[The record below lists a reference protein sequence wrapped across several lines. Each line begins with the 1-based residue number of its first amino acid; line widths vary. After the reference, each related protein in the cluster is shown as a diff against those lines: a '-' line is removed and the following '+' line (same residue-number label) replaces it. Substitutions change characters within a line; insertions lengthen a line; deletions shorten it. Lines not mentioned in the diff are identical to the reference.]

1 MDIVLKKLEE
11 RIEQMIEAHEKAK
24 ARETELMN
32 TVEGLERTIGELEGR
47 LKEGAGLAD
56 RTADL
61 ERQKLELAERLESVI
76 SKIDTVLETKS
87 PSDEA

>member
-1 MDIVLKKLEE
+1 MDMVLKKLEE
-11 RIEQMIEAHEKAK
+11 RIEQMIQAHEKAK
-24 ARETELMN
+24 ARETELMH
-32 TVEGLERTIGELEGR
+32 TVKGLEGTIGELEGR
-47 LKEGAGLAD
+47 LKEGADLAD